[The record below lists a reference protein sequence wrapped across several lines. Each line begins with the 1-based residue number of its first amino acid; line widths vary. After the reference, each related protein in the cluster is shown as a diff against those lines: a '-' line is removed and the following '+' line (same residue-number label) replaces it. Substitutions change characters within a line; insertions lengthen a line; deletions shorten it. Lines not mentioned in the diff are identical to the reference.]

1 MGVCSDI
8 NRRKN
13 KSEKSTESSNQISKA
28 KIETSLSKPLSSL
41 HASMESNSKEKNV
54 LKKQVL
60 ISKYII
66 YFNFII

>member
-13 KSEKSTESSNQISKA
+13 KSEKSTESSNQISKT
-28 KIETSLSKPLSSL
+28 KIETSLNKPLSSL